1 MRQHIILIL
10 VFFFT
15 SLNILDANAEECT
28 IKGYVIDSISQKP
41 IPFALIFNDNH
52 STELLTDSVGGFYL
66 SHSTNK
72 IKEIAGF
79 TTI

>member
-15 SLNILDANAEECT
+15 SLNILNANAEECT

-41 IPFALIFNDNH
+41 IPFALIFNDNC
-52 STELLTDSVGGFYL
+52 
-66 SHSTNK
+66 
-72 IKEIAGF
+72 
-79 TTI
+79 

>member
-52 STELLTDSVGGFYL
+52 STELLTDSVGVFNLPQCSYE
-66 SHSTNK
+66 
-72 IKEIAGF
+72 IKLRASSIGY
-79 TTI
+79 